1 MQFNNIFSKFIFS
14 KLLKIYSLYIMSF
27 IWTNSSKSGLC
38 DRLIDLF
45 IIAST
50 SKLYNK
56 ELYLHWEE
64 QPINDIQRNIWNK
77 IRFDDYKIENVIQ
90 YFNFPDI
97 IHFISKDELNKI
109 SNYQENNIIFNNYL
123 GGIYSPITFYEKF
136 INKTYTLDTY
146 LDIFKI
152 MINKFKP
159 TDKLL
164 NLVKNINENIT
175 SIHLRR
181 TDKSSIYVSPEDAHG
196 VPLNEIDILNNNTKT
211 IINQIINNGYNNLYF
226 SSDCPSTKLEYEN
239 YYKDYNILN
248 FNINNSIEQTYIDI
262 YIMSISKY
270 TIMSQKHSSF
280 SLFSS
285 LINES
290 NLIYLYNNDILHNNK
305 YYIFKNI
312 VYYKD
317 FIT

>member
-1 MQFNNIFSKFIFS
+1 
-14 KLLKIYSLYIMSF
+14 MSF
-27 IWTNSSKSGLC
+27 VWTNSSKSGLC

-50 SKLYNK
+50 AKLYNK

-109 SNYQENNIIFNNYL
+109 SNCQENNIIFNNYL
-123 GGIYSPITFYEKF
+123 GGIYSPITFYETF
-136 INKTYTLDTY
+136 IDKTYTLDTY

-164 NLVKNINENIT
+164 NLVKDINTNII

-181 TDKSSIYVSPEDAHG
+181 TDKSSIHVSPEDAHG
-196 VPLNEIDILNNNTKT
+196 VPLNELDILNNNTKT

-226 SSDCPSTKLEYEN
+226 SSDCPFTKLEYEN

-262 YIMSISKY
+262 YIISISKY
-270 TIMSQKHSSF
+270 IIMSQKHSSF

-290 NLIYLYNNDILHNNK
+290 NLIYLYNNDILYNNK